1 MNAFVKGG
9 GSGKEGYGFK
19 IRRVV
24 REVRFLLDGILDKRC
39 DEYIIYFSR
48 TGVKPPAS
56 GSDGAR
62 QKFRRI
68 CIVDR

>member
-9 GSGKEGYGFK
+9 GSGKEGYGWR

-39 DEYIIYFSR
+39 LRRSWLHVGGTSKILYFTIMMNILYTSA
-48 TGVKPPAS
+48 GLE
-56 GSDGAR
+56 
-62 QKFRRI
+62 
-68 CIVDR
+68 